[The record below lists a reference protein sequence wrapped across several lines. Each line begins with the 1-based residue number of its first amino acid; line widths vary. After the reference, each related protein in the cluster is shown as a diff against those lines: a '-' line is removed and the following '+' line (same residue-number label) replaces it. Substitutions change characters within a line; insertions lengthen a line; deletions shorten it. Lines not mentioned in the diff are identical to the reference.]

1 MWIIII
7 RECESIFSVI
17 LLLLLLL
24 LYDWQIPYAL
34 RNVSLLPTN
43 AGSGVGFQIIC
54 NDQGIL
60 NSGGGDGGAFDE
72 LYEEVPAGVVQ
83 EWNY

>member
-1 MWIIII
+1 M
-7 RECESIFSVI
+7 
-17 LLLLLLL
+17 
-24 LYDWQIPYAL
+24 D
-34 RNVSLLPTN
+34 VSLLPTN

-72 LYEEVPAGVVQ
+72 LHKEVPAGVVQ
-83 EWNY
+83 E

>member
-1 MWIIII
+1 MWKIII
-7 RECESIFSVI
+7 RECESIFCYPTITLVVAIRLTDS
-17 LLLLLLL
+17 LCFA
-24 LYDWQIPYAL
+24 D
-34 RNVSLLPTN
+34 VSLLPTN

-72 LYEEVPAGVVQ
+72 LHKEVPAGVVQ